1 MEFSDAAAGYRNNLV
16 PDASVSRECSA
27 PTSNRVP
34 RLLLLLVFLAITACD
49 RPKNVCPIDGQP
61 PRGVVRRSGQSCEYF
76 HYSDI
81 ERKTHS

>member
-1 MEFSDAAAGYRNNLV
+1 MEFSDAAAGYRNISSPRKCIPRVLSAHV
-16 PDASVSRECSA
+16 KYSPTPLTIVSV
-27 PTSNRVP
+27 
-34 RLLLLLVFLAITACD
+34 LAITACD